1 MNLITFDIEDW
12 FHVFNIKKFY
22 NQIKTD
28 FSKALWDNK
37 KTLNK
42 QIEITPLKRIGYPE
56 DISGIV
62 HFLASSAS
70 SFITGQMIIADGGE
84 TITSVI
90 S

>member
-1 MNLITFDIEDW
+1 MAVELGSYGIRVNAIAPGL
-12 FHVFNIKKFY
+12 
-22 NQIKTD
+22 IKTD

-37 KTLNK
+37 KRLNR

-62 HFLASSAS
+62 QFLASSAS
-70 SFITGQMIIADGGE
+70 SFITGQLIIADGGE

>member
-1 MNLITFDIEDW
+1 MLLKNVITY
-12 FHVFNIKKFY
+12 HQ
-22 NQIKTD
+22 NQATE
-28 FSKALWDNK
+28 ALNENK
-37 KTLNK
+37 LLNK